1 MRHSNRVTLRYQQ
14 PLPAGSEPARGR
26 LLLLEPDELTRWS
39 ITTYLQRWFIVE
51 AADSSAAAQR
61 LVCHGS
67 FSALV
72 LSEQLTDEQILALQ
86 RAAAGR
92 NPQVTMVRMVTGA
105 SEAGT
110 GEPETVQLEK
120 PFELA
125 ALAQLLGI
133 PEQEIKATATD
144 FT

>member
-1 MRHSNRVTLRYQQ
+1 MKPLNRVTLRYQQ
-14 PLPAGSEPARGR
+14 PLPSGSQPARGR

-61 LVCHGS
+61 LVRRGS

-72 LSEQLTDEQILALQ
+72 LSEQLADEQVLALQ
-86 RAAAGR
+86 RGAAER
-92 NPQVTMVRMVTGA
+92 NPQVTTVRMITGA
-105 SEAGT
+105 SEVGT
-110 GEPETVQLEK
+110 SGSETVQLEK

-125 ALAQLLGI
+125 SLAQLLGI
-133 PEQEIKATATD
+133 PEQEI
-144 FT
+144 